1 MLSTVFDCFIRLLLS
16 SGPANNYP
24 LKIIC
29 LAELGERIISFCLSG
44 SLVHQKYLH
53 LLHFHRLLYPA
64 GGQNI
69 YHLNTPLTRDEV
81 GLTIRGESSHAE
93 TGFVIFLDV
102 LGMKR
107 IWERLLPRQ
116 VIKRWDEAI
125 HAFMDSIEEHHSQL
139 GVIPYLRAL
148 SDTIIITIP
157 TQRTDSNIDQL
168 FDLLP
173 FVNSIKAKMLFR
185 GTISYGSYYL
195 YQIDN
200 RSCS

>member
-1 MLSTVFDCFIRLLLS
+1 MNES
-16 SGPANNYP
+16 
-24 LKIIC
+24 LKIS
-29 LAELGERIISFCLSG
+29 LDELRPQNVADFNI
-44 SLVHQKYLH
+44 
-53 LLHFHRLLYPA
+53 
-64 GGQNI
+64 GGLNI
-69 YHLNTPLTRDEV
+69 DHSNTPLTRDEI

-102 LGMKR
+102 LGMKG

-168 FDLLP
+168 FDLLRP
-173 FVNSIKAKMLFR
+173 
-185 GTISYGSYYL
+185 YYSFQL
-195 YQIDN
+195 SKPNDN
-200 RSCS
+200 